1 MCQEKLQPKTQCKII
16 DNGTVN
22 WGHLSNETLRNFA
35 PGGTPMANLEPLNIM
50 DELILSVNDITLKES
65 RLEASLPEI
74 WIFPD
79 KTQRFRIN
87 NDLDICKNVS
97 HTNRITWPPKQ
108 ISAEELV
115 PPHLGGSTSGPTASE
130 SGCKNGIVTTI
141 SFSKQNY
148 LSFEHWIICS
158 ILLKHFVS
166 FKTSDPTPLQ
176 STFRLVTTLHSRHLG
191 LF

>member
-22 WGHLSNETLRNFA
+22 WGHLSNETLKNFA

-50 DELILSVNDITLKES
+50 DEWYQPLNIMGEWYHIERKPT
-65 RLEASLPEI
+65 RSLPSGNMD
-74 WIFPD
+74 FSRQ
-79 KTQRFRIN
+79 KTQLFQIN

-97 HTNRITWPPKQ
+97 HTNGITWPPKQ

-130 SGCKNGIVTTI
+130 SGCKNLIWTTTYH
-141 SFSKQNY
+141 SQSKTTFHLNIG
-148 LSFEHWIICS
+148 LSVQFW
-158 ILLKHFVS
+158 
-166 FKTSDPTPLQ
+166 
-176 STFRLVTTLHSRHLG
+176 
-191 LF
+191 